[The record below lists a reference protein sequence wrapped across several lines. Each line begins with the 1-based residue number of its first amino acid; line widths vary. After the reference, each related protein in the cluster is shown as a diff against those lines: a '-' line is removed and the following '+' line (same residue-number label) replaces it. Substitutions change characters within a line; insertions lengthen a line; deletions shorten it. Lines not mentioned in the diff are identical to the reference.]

1 MDFLK
6 NLFLHWI
13 LPLFAAL
20 VLYAGIQAYRAPQ
33 VDVGEDGSAPA
44 FELVGTDGSAVALAD
59 YAGQTVLVNF
69 WAEWCGPCK
78 AEIPALNRFAKK
90 NPDVPVIGIAVDSGN
105 LASVTAH
112 AERLG
117 IRYPVVRG
125 TSAVQRAYGVS
136 VLPTSFLIG
145 PDGTIEKSHVG
156 LITRPQLAAWAP

>member
-1 MDFLK
+1 MNDKISTQTITVTKDNFDDV
-6 NLFLHWI
+6 
-13 LPLFAAL
+13 
-20 VLYAGIQAYRAPQ
+20 VLGS
-33 VDVGEDGSAPA
+33 DVP
-44 FELVGTDGSAVALAD
+44 
-59 YAGQTVLVNF
+59 VLVDF

-105 LASVTAH
+105 LDAVTAH

-145 PDGTIEKSHVG
+145 ADGTIEKSHVG